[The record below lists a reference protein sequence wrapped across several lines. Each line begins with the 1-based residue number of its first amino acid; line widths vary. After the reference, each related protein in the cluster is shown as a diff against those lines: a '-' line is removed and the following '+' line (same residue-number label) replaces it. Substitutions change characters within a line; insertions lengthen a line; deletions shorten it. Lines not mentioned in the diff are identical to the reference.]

1 MRIRAVE
8 EVATGIDEVMAA
20 ELSRR
25 RRRLGLSLEQAAR
38 MTGAEIRE
46 LASLE
51 SGKLAALGDGER
63 MRLVVYS
70 YCECLH
76 CDPSPFL
83 ARLEAYVGHPSG
95 LGAGAGSGRAGSGG
109 AGRPAPLHRFGLLV
123 ATAGLGLLFIAGLAI
138 LVAAG
143 GN

>member
-1 MRIRAVE
+1 MRIRSVE

-25 RRRLGLSLEQAAR
+25 RRRLGLSLERAAS

-46 LASLE
+46 LRALE
-51 SGKLAALGDGER
+51 TGKLAALGDGER
-63 MRLVVYS
+63 MRLVVHS

-83 ARLEAYVGHPSG
+83 ARLEAYVGRPTG
-95 LGAGAGSGRAGSGG
+95 LGAVTLGA
-109 AGRPAPLHRFGLLV
+109 RPLVQRRFGPLA
-123 ATAGLGLLFIAGLAI
+123 ATAGLGLLFVAGLAI

-143 GN
+143 GG